1 MFAQQVCTFIQAV
14 ISEHIPAFDSR
25 NHRCLLRTKTVG
37 LVQIEL
43 IESNACVPHFRC
55 IDGKRLGRR
64 DEAQVSRSEI
74 VTLRGLFGLYS
85 GLTATSCL
93 T

>member
-1 MFAQQVCTFIQAV
+1 MFAKQVCTFIQAI
-14 ISEHIPAFDSR
+14 ISEHIPAFDLR
-25 NHRCLLRTKTVG
+25 DHRCLLRTKTVS

-43 IESNACVPHFRC
+43 IESNARVPHFRC
-55 IDGKRLGRR
+55 IDGKRLRR
-64 DEAQVSRSEI
+64 RNEAEVSGSKI
-74 VTLRGLFGLYS
+74 ITLHGLFGLYS